1 MADRYDRRLLVAVGL
16 TANAVLLACVGVV
29 PSYGL
34 VVLTLFLMGGSGA
47 LSQVASGAMQVVA
60 GRRAGMGTVLGLGS
74 AANGAGIVI
83 GSVAGGV
90 LVDLYGLAAAFLF
103 GGAVMLTGVAV
114 FLVLTRGLATKE
126 LERGAVMAHEPAVE
140 AAGGR

>member
-1 MADRYDRRLLVAVGL
+1 LLVSVGL
-16 TANAVLLACVGVV
+16 TLNAILLGCVGIV
-29 PSYGL
+29 PSYAL
-34 VVLTLFLMGGSGA
+34 VVVTLFLMGGSGA

-74 AANGAGIVI
+74 AANGAGIVV

-103 GGAVMLTGVAV
+103 GGAVMIAGVGV
-114 FLVLTRGLATKE
+114 F
-126 LERGAVMAHEPAVE
+126 
-140 AAGGR
+140 